1 MKNDA
6 ESNNIIKITD
16 IDGEAMEE
24 ILRFIYTQ
32 EVDEIDELAPKL
44 LHGAEKYEL
53 NDMKELC
60 VASMIE
66 NLSLENAVDYFLIA
80 DQYDIKDLLEHCVKF
95 IKL

>member
-60 VASMIE
+60 VASM
-66 NLSLENAVDYFLIA
+66 SFG
-80 DQYDIKDLLEHCVKF
+80 HF
-95 IKL
+95 